1 MFSIKAMV
9 FFIIGY
15 LIAFLITFLINSKT
29 GKITKL
35 QNNMKSI
42 PPLKKIAILIVIISG
57 ISILLAFVK
66 GMTPLGFGEQAYILD
81 GILLG
86 GVISLFL
93 NFDYQK

>member
-15 LIAFLITFLINSKT
+15 LIAFLLTFLINSKT

-35 QNNMKSI
+35 QTSMKSMS
-42 PPLKKIAILIVIISG
+42 PLKKIAILMVIISG
-57 ISILLAFVK
+57 ISIVLAFVK
-66 GMTPLGFGEQAYILD
+66 GMTPIGFGEQAYILD

-86 GVISLFL
+86 GVISFFL

>member
-15 LIAFLITFLINSKT
+15 LIAFLLTFLINSKT

-35 QNNMKSI
+35 QTSMKSMS
-42 PPLKKIAILIVIISG
+42 PLKKIAILMVIISG
-57 ISILLAFVK
+57 ISIVLAFVK
-66 GMTPLGFGEQAYILD
+66 GMTPIGFGEQAYILD

>member
-29 GKITKL
+29 GKITKI
-35 QNNMKSI
+35 QNSMKAMS
-42 PPLKKIAILIVIISG
+42 PLKKIAVLMVIISG